1 MEPVPATGRRTGM
14 RTALA
19 ALALLAPLVVT
30 GCGADESP
38 TTARDP
44 GPSAGGTPMPTEVP
58 AASGRV
64 HTRTTATVMDTG
76 RPELCLGAVAESYP
90 PQCGGPPIVGWDWS
104 AANGMFDRQGDTRWG
119 EFFVSGRWDGRTL
132 TLVGAV
138 PAALYDPEAPSPSQ
152 TPTPA
157 VDLSDRELAAIAEE
171 VGGGLP
177 GAQGAY
183 AMDGHVLVDVVHDDG
198 SLQAWCDE
206 EYGEGVVLVTSALV
220 AAG

>member
-1 MEPVPATGRRTGM
+1 M

-19 ALALLAPLVVT
+19 ALALLTPLALA
-30 GCGADESP
+30 GCGGGEGP

-44 GPSAGGTPMPTEVP
+44 GSSPSPSAGEPMPDQVP
-58 AASGRV
+58 AASGSV

-90 PQCGGPPIVGWDWS
+90 PQCGGPPIEGWDWD
-104 AANGMFDRQGDTRWG
+104 AVQGMFDRQGDTRWG
-119 EFFVSGRWDGRTL
+119 EFHVTGRWDGRTF
-132 TLVGAV
+132 TLEEAV
-138 PAALYDPEAPSPSQ
+138 PAAVHDPASPVPE
-152 TPTPA
+152 PTHAAA
-157 VDLSDRELAAIAEE
+157 VDLGERELAAIAEE
-171 VGGGLP
+171 VGVGLP

-183 AMDGHVLVDVVHDDG
+183 AMDGHVLVDVVYDDG

-220 AAG
+220 DAT